1 MHFGRAL
8 SLTIT
13 LASVMLVLLV
23 VLIVGWVLL
32 AVFGALGDEKS
43 ATFYWTWLLLGTTFL
58 TLVIVGVVM
67 YLVLQIKT
75 LALNARQT
83 NFIDSVTHELKSP
96 IASLKLYLQT
106 LTRHQ
111 VSREQEADFFRYMLD
126 DVDRLDHLINHML
139 EVGRIERGAQRSV
152 PIEVRLDELLRQ
164 CGQTVAMRYR
174 VPLDT
179 VNVTSP
185 VCLVSGSPV
194 DLEMIFRNLIDN
206 AVKYGGA
213 VPKVHV
219 SLQLWPLERALITV
233 ADNGRGIPK
242 KLRRKI
248 FGRFVRLGSE
258 LEREKKGTGL
268 GLYIVRTLVRRHGG
282 QIRVVD
288 PPDGV
293 GTVFEVEL
301 PNARG
306 EDKIPPAQRVIEVPE
321 LATDEQR

>member
-1 MHFGRAL
+1 MNFRRAL
-8 SLTIT
+8 SLPIT
-13 LASVMLVLLV
+13 LASVMIVLLV

-32 AVFGALGDEKS
+32 AVFGALGDEKR
-43 ATFYWTWLLLGTTFL
+43 APFYWTWLLIGTTFL
-58 TLVIVGVVM
+58 TLVLVGVVM

-75 LALNARQT
+75 LALTARQT

-126 DVDRLDHLINHML
+126 DVNRLDHLINHML
-139 EVGRIERGAQRSV
+139 EVARVERGAASSD
-152 PIEVRLDELLRQ
+152 IAEIRLDELLRL
-164 CGQTVAMRYR
+164 CGETVAMRYR
-174 VPLDT
+174 VPPET
-179 VNVTSP
+179 VRIESP
-185 VCLVSGSPV
+185 VSIIRGSRV

-206 AVKYGGA
+206 AVKYGGSPPE
-213 VPKVHV
+213 VNV
-219 SLQLWPLERALITV
+219 SLKLLPEERALVRV

-248 FGRFVRLGSE
+248 FGRFVRLGVE
-258 LEREKKGTGL
+258 LEREKTGTGL

-288 PPDGV
+288 SPPGV

-301 PNARG
+301 PGARG
-306 EDKIPPAQRVIEVPE
+306 EEKMPSGPPALTSLQPAGNR
-321 LATDEQR
+321 